1 MKNEIICPHCGK
13 VIQISEADYNSIV
26 DQVKN
31 KEFQK
36 EISDKE
42 KQLEDKYK
50 MEIELSNNKKEAS
63 FRDQLDAK
71 EKEINDL
78 KVKLASEE
86 ANQKVA
92 LTEALN
98 EKEKEIAKLTNEI
111 NSAKT
116 NYTEQLRAK
125 QEEVDFYKDFKAK
138 QSTKLIGESLEE
150 HCATEFNRLRPLF
163 PRAYF
168 EKDNE
173 VSKASSSKGDFIY
186 RDYDEDGNEFISI
199 MFEMKNE
206 ADTTATKHKN
216 EHFLKELDKDRNE
229 KGCEYAILVTM
240 LEADNELYN
249 SGIVD
254 LSHHYEKMYAVR
266 PQFFIPVITM
276 LRNAALSTIETK
288 KELALI
294 QSQNLDITNFEE
306 NMNDFKQSFSRNYE
320 LASRKYNTAI
330 EEIDKSITHLTK
342 IKEALLSSEN
352 NLRIAN
358 DKAQDLT
365 IKKLTKNSPS
375 LKEKFEK
382 NKD

>member
-306 NMNDFKQSFSRNYE
+306 NMNDFKQSFSYNYD
-320 LASRKYNTAI
+320 LASRKYKTAI
-330 EEIDKSITHLTK
+330 EEIKKSIQHLEK
-342 IKEALLSSEN
+342 IKAALESTEN

-365 IKKLTKNSPS
+365 IKKLTKNAPS